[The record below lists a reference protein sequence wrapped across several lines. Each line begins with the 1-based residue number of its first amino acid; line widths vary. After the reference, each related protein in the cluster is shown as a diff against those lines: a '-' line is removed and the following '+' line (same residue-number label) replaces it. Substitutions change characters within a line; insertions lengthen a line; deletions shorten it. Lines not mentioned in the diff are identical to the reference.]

1 MTDVLVDRV
10 VNGTKVAL
18 FCSKPRI
25 SHIIDTSGLS
35 LAGITCSVFEA
46 VAIVHEKAGKVDVD
60 TVTGYSSHENLL
72 EHIQGQEKEERADYP
87 FLCISY
93 SFHISA
99 NNYEHHL

>member
-35 LAGITCSVFEA
+35 LAEITCTVIQAE
-46 VAIVHEKAGKVDVD
+46 VIVKEKAGKVDVD
-60 TVTGYSSHENLL
+60 TVDGYSFHEILL
-72 EHIQGQEKEERADYP
+72 EHICSHEKEERTD
-87 FLCISY
+87 
-93 SFHISA
+93 
-99 NNYEHHL
+99 